1 MRCPK
6 CTNEVPN
13 DSKICPICQ
22 NIFASYFK
30 EVKLTK
36 KQKLK
41 LFAHR
46 ILFPTTIS
54 LIILTLIIYI
64 ITKNKVKINRITDI
78 ENLTRNNTN
87 YINDLYISD
96 ERHYKYLL
104 TNEEKEIYDI
114 IINEIQNFNQ
124 SITIN
129 LEKYNI
135 NESDFIAENLK
146 NIRCILAMDHP
157 ELINFKSLIYTLN
170 DKTIHIRYEIAESQ
184 DYMVKQIQTKIEQIQ
199 EETNNLSEYE
209 KVKYVYNYLAE
220 ENIANESSSAA
231 CIITK
236 NCNDQGYAKIS
247 QIIFQNLKINSLLAT
262 GSIENKYHEWN
273 IVKIENKYYNF
284 DVSASKKNNQ
294 LSYDG
299 LLFKNPKYKLYYK
312 KLMPNINGK
321 KYLNKETK

>member
-6 CTNEVPN
+6 CTNEIPN

-22 NIFASYFK
+22 NIFATYFE

-46 ILFPTTIS
+46 ILFPTIIS
-54 LIILTLIIYI
+54 LTTLTLIICI
-64 ITKNKVKINRITDI
+64 ITKNKTKMNRITDV
-78 ENLTRNNTN
+78 ENLTRNNET

-96 ERHYKYLL
+96 GRHYKYLL
-104 TNEEKEIYDI
+104 TSEEKEIYDI
-114 IINEIQNFNQ
+114 IINEIQNFSP

-135 NESDFIAENLK
+135 NESDFITKNLK
-146 NIRCILAMDHP
+146 NIKNILAMDHP
-157 ELINFKSLIYTLN
+157 ELINLKSLIYTVN
-170 DKTIHIRYEIAESQ
+170 DKAIHIRYEIEENQ
-184 DYMVKQIQTKIEQIQ
+184 DYIIGQIKTKIEQIQ
-199 EETNNLSEYE
+199 EETNSLSEYE
-209 KVKYVYNYLAE
+209 KIKYVYNYLSE

-262 GSIENKYHEWN
+262 GSIDNKYHEWN

-299 LLFKNPKYKLYYK
+299 LLFKNKNYKLYYK
-312 KLMPNINGK
+312 NLMPNINGK